1 MSSTP
6 TPLSLTAIQ
15 DACAMPAKGARAYA
29 RVGLE
34 SGLGILFIRTSG
46 RRNEPLEAWYVASSP
61 VETLRINEAQVE
73 KLLSLWDGSEI
84 SLQKQ

>member
-1 MSSTP
+1 M
-6 TPLSLTAIQ
+6 
-15 DACAMPAKGARAYA
+15 
-29 RVGLE
+29 

>member
-1 MSSTP
+1 MSSTLP
-6 TPLSLTAIQ
+6 PPSLTAIQ

-34 SGLGILFIRTSG
+34 AGLGILFIRTNG

-61 VETLRINEAQVE
+61 IETLRINEAQVE
-73 KLLSLWDGSEI
+73 TLLSLWDGSEI
-84 SLQKQ
+84 SKQKQ